1 MHCKNKNYY
10 NIKQFKKTKIMKK
23 NSYVAP
29 ELELLELVVEAG
41 FATSGYDG
49 QTPSYDEEELPSTY

>member
-1 MHCKNKNYY
+1 
-10 NIKQFKKTKIMKK
+10 MKK

-41 FATSGYDG
+41 FATSFEGD
-49 QTPSYDEEELPSTY
+49 QTPTYDEEELPSTY

>member
-1 MHCKNKNYY
+1 MMKKTLKQLTIKNKLN
-10 NIKQFKKTKIMKK
+10 NMKK

-41 FATSGYDG
+41 FATSFEGD

>member
-1 MHCKNKNYY
+1 
-10 NIKQFKKTKIMKK
+10 MKK

-41 FATSGYDG
+41 FATSFEGDEDD
-49 QTPSYDEEELPSTY
+49 QTPGFGREEY

>member
-1 MHCKNKNYY
+1 
-10 NIKQFKKTKIMKK
+10 MKK

-41 FATSGYDG
+41 FATSGDYEGNAGNYEDG
-49 QTPSYDEEELPSTY
+49 GTLDGE